1 MANSEGFVVVGAGLA
16 GASAVRGLREGG
28 FLGRIRLIGA
38 EAHRPYIRPPLSKD
52 YLSGSADRE
61 SVFVD
66 SEAWY
71 VENNIELFHSTTV
84 TAIHP
89 AEHTLTS
96 TTPSRSDTTSYC
108 SPRALPRGG

>member
-66 SEAWY
+66 SEAW
-71 VENNIELFHSTTV
+71 
-84 TAIHP
+84 
-89 AEHTLTS
+89 
-96 TTPSRSDTTSYC
+96 
-108 SPRALPRGG
+108 